1 MCRSYGKEAIQTAIA
16 GERATRRAG
25 PVGFKGWQAPC
36 REVREKWQS
45 GSPGGPTAH
54 RPTRR
59 PQRICGGKL
68 ETVGQHSQT
77 GHRWRAGFPVVG
89 GRTPSIGRQPD
100 PSTLPSPT
108 SPMGDGEAKSGENRD
123 LVLTGPLRIFRR
135 FVSPRVHPNDSPSV
149 ALAQIQ
155 RLAATLYC
163 AFKAHFTMCN
173 HRAWVLSISRSLLF

>member
-1 MCRSYGKEAIQTAIA
+1 MLNAWWQQTCRSYRKEGIQTAIA

-45 GSPGGPTAH
+45 GSPGGPAAH

-135 FVSPRVHPNDSPSV
+135 FVSPRVHPNDSPSCFV
-149 ALAQIQ
+149 SADPEPGCH
-155 RLAATLYC
+155 TV
-163 AFKAHFTMCN
+163 FKAHFTMCN
-173 HRAWVLSISRSLLF
+173 HESCF